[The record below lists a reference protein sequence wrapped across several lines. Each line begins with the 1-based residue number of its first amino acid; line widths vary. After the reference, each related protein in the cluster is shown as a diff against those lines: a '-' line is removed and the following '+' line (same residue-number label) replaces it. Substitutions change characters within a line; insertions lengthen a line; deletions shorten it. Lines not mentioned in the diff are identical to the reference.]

1 MTCEHL
7 LPLERALAAA
17 GFRETFR
24 GQAWS
29 DNCRE
34 WVYYDCVLDLLE
46 LRRTLR
52 LAACVHDHVHRGT
65 HDGQE
70 AGFVCEIHR
79 DGVMG
84 LHPDAAPAA
93 RWFGP
98 ARISSDD

>member
-7 LPLERALAAA
+7 KELERAIIAA

-24 GQAWS
+24 GKAWS

-34 WVYYDCVLDLLE
+34 WVYFDCYLASEAIRGKFELADCVK
-46 LRRTLR
+46 
-52 LAACVHDHVHRGT
+52 DHAHIGT

-70 AGFVCEIHR
+70 SGFVCTIHK

-84 LHPDAAPAA
+84 LHPDSGA
-93 RWFGP
+93 RKESFTG
-98 ARISSDD
+98 D